1 MNILDLISKG
11 SYKLKNNSI
20 LSYRLDSEI
29 LLSKVLE
36 KSRERVIIDQ
46 EEKVCKEK
54 LFKFNILRLLREL
67 NNITIFSD

>member
-20 LSYRLDSEI
+20 LSYGLDSEI

-36 KSRERVIIDQ
+36 NL
-46 EEKVCKEK
+46 EEE
-54 LFKFNILRLLREL
+54 
-67 NNITIFSD
+67 

>member
-29 LLSKVLE
+29 LLSKVLNI
-36 KSRERVIIDQ
+36 SREQVLI
-46 EEKVCKEK
+46 
-54 LFKFNILRLLREL
+54 RL
-67 NNITIFSD
+67 NQNVKITEVSEFENFIQRN

>member
-46 EEKVCKEK
+46 EEKVCKER
-54 LFKFNILRLLREL
+54 LFKFNI
-67 NNITIFSD
+67 TIFSKFI

>member
-1 MNILDLISKG
+1 MNILNLISKG

-36 KSRERVIIDQ
+36 KSRERVIINQ
-46 EEKVCKEK
+46 EEKVCKER
-54 LFKFNILRLLREL
+54 LFKFNIL
-67 NNITIFSD
+67 IKK